1 MAELRLFHTAQQRQD
16 EVNPAT
22 EKACFK
28 FPSGVRAARR
38 CPGSLQEGEYMSI
51 QDWAAI
57 SEIVGAIAI
66 IVSLIYVGVQLRQN
80 TRATRVITSQ
90 AFVQTY
96 GGVVSHLQEPE
107 FRDIFWRGL
116 AGLSNLHGG
125 ELAAFGA
132 WAGHLFRTWESYYFQ
147 RKARAFEDQIW
158 SGWNRQFRDLLGYPG
173 VQEIWTI
180 RRHHFSE
187 EFRELVEREIANKES
202 KPLYAVAEGAHV

>member
-1 MAELRLFHTAQQRQD
+1 
-16 EVNPAT
+16 
-22 EKACFK
+22 
-28 FPSGVRAARR
+28 
-38 CPGSLQEGEYMSI
+38 MSI

-132 WAGHLFRTWESYYFQ
+132 WIGFESCNESNSPWLDGS
-147 RKARAFEDQIW
+147 KDSAARRNERVL
-158 SGWNRQFRDLLGYPG
+158 SRLTGPG
-173 VQEIWTI
+173 GSVH
-180 RRHHFSE
+180 R
-187 EFRELVEREIANKES
+187 
-202 KPLYAVAEGAHV
+202 

>member
-1 MAELRLFHTAQQRQD
+1 
-16 EVNPAT
+16 
-22 EKACFK
+22 
-28 FPSGVRAARR
+28 
-38 CPGSLQEGEYMSI
+38 MSI
-51 QDWAAI
+51 QEWGAI
-57 SEIVGAIAI
+57 SEMVGAIAI

-116 AGLSNLHGG
+116 AGVSNLQGS
-125 ELAAFGA
+125 EPAAFGA
-132 WAGHLFRTWESYYFQ
+132 WTGSTIRAWESFYFQ